1 MTAPS
6 HPTPP
11 EAKSTHPPF
20 RVLLVK
26 VLAFEVVILLLL
38 GLLQAR
44 YTR

>member
-1 MTAPS
+1 MSAPS
-6 HPTPP
+6 VPP
-11 EAKSTHPPF
+11 EPKSTHPPF

-26 VLAFEVVILLLL
+26 VLAVEVVVLLLL